1 MPRWCQFRDV
11 LRFYCLHLRFHIQV
25 SEKIIIFRKYRRK
38 TCKALQLDVV
48 FVDDVVDDA
57 NNNDDDDDD
66 DDDFFLN

>member
-48 FVDDVVDDA
+48 FVDDA
-57 NNNDDDDDD
+57 NNNNDDDDDD
-66 DDDFFLN
+66 DDFF